1 MKNTLSALFLAATIV
16 SPLAAQQP
24 VDPSEVPESV
34 RKAQEEAMRKRT
46 EALNAQYPPRPID
59 RPTPTVKSTD
69 PDVQALV
76 KALTGTFA
84 SAPTGDTPALSLSTA
99 VITVDGQGIDNA
111 VYFEVARADSNWEP
125 FRQGVWQVWKKNG
138 NLMVRQYDFSLVP
151 TTFKAAVT
159 GLWAAPDTF
168 PELKAAQLAPVADIA
183 LTSAGGGNFSGTGAG
198 PTLINNAFE
207 FSTSW
212 IITPDTLAFTDR
224 GVDAAGKQVWGPA
237 AGAAGPTFKR
247 TPTTVTVERRAS
259 GVVVIDFVPPSATER
274 KLEEFADAAG
284 VAVYYTHTGLEV
296 YNSNT
301 PDRNGA
307 VNPFRWTAG
316 GRNLQGLNIGG
327 LGVTTGT
334 IRRVYIPASLA
345 FGANARGNVPP
356 NADLILSLQT
366 QYVGEPKPPAPTP
379 NAPTPGSTPPP
390 AGSPAAVAPA
400 KPAATTPATVKPA
413 Q

>member
-1 MKNTLSALFLAATIV
+1 MKNTLRSLFLAATMV
-16 SPLAAQQP
+16 SPLVAQQP
-24 VDPSEVPESV
+24 VDPSQVPEAV

-46 EALNAQYPPRPID
+46 EALNAQYPPRPVD

-76 KALTGTFA
+76 KALTGTFT
-84 SAPTGDTPALSLSTA
+84 SAPTGDTPALTLSTA
-99 VITVDGQGIDNA
+99 VITVDGPGVDNA
-111 VYFEVARADSNWEP
+111 IYFELARADSNWEP

-138 NLMVRQYDFSLVP
+138 NLMVRQYDFAAVP
-151 TTFKAAVT
+151 AAFKAAVT

-168 PELKAAQLAPVADIA
+168 PELKSSQLAPVADVA
-183 LTSAGGGNFSGTGAG
+183 LTTAGGGNFSGTGAG
-198 PTLINNAFE
+198 PTLVDNAFE

-212 IITPDTLAFTDR
+212 IITPETLSFTDR

-247 TPTTVTVERRAS
+247 TPSSVAVERRS
-259 GVVVIDFVPPSATER
+259 GGVVVIDLVPPTATER
-274 KLEEFADAAG
+274 KLEEFADAAA
-284 VAVYYTHTGLEV
+284 VAVYYTHTGAEV

-316 GRNLQGLNIGG
+316 SGRPQGLNIGG
-327 LGVTTGT
+327 LGVTAGT
-334 IRRVYIPASLA
+334 IRRVYIPTGLA
-345 FGANARGNVPP
+345 FGTNARGNVPP

-366 QYVGEPKPPAPTP
+366 QYVGEPKPPAPAPSTP
-379 NAPTPGSTPPP
+379 APGSVPP
-390 AGSPAAVAPA
+390 AGTPGATPAQPAAPA
-400 KPAATTPATVKPA
+400 VKPA